1 MIHHLLAA
9 IVGASPGLTVSPD
22 TNDVVNI
29 RVGATCWA
37 GIVFNAVGTEL
48 GNTPANSFSVSRGN
62 WLDAGDSS
70 EVWIE
75 RTINSGPGFNVDDP
89 GAGRHQLN
97 TNRKFN
103 ENQTSIGVKI
113 TNVTFDFWDAASGG
127 NKIGTVTLDIS
138 AEFTT

>member
-9 IVGASPGLTVSPD
+9 VVAVSPGLTVSPD
-22 TNDVVNI
+22 TSVVTNI

-37 GIVFNAVGTEL
+37 GVVFSSLGTENE
-48 GNTPANSFSVSRGN
+48 NTPANSFTVSRGN

-89 GAGRHQLN
+89 GAGRLQLN
-97 TNRKFN
+97 VNRKFN
-103 ENQTSIGVKI
+103 QNRTTIGVRT

-127 NKIGTVTLDIS
+127 NQLATVTYDVI
-138 AEFTT
+138 AEQTA

>member
-1 MIHHLLAA
+1 MIHNLLAA
-9 IVGASPGLTVSPD
+9 VVAVSPGLTVSPG
-22 TNDVVNI
+22 TSVISNI
-29 RVGATCWA
+29 RAGATCWA
-37 GIVFNAVGTEL
+37 GIVFNAVGTENE
-48 GNTPANSFSVSRGN
+48 NTNLNSFTVSRGN

-89 GAGRHQLN
+89 GAGRLQLS

-103 ENQTSIGVKI
+103 QNQTGIGVRT

-127 NKIGTVTLDIS
+127 NKIATVTYDVI
-138 AEFTT
+138 AEFTV